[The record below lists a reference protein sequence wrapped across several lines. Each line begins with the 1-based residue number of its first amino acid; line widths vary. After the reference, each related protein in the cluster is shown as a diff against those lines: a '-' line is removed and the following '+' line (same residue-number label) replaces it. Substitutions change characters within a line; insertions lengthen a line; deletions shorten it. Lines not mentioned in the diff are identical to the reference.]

1 MTLSRR
7 TSVVGKA
14 RERLA
19 TFDMITQ
26 ERAEPKSLLRAGEND
41 VRKMIHTAAVVCLG
55 GVS

>member
-1 MTLSRR
+1 
-7 TSVVGKA
+7 VGKA